1 MRRFVDWHYNLMKYK
16 LKLDSKEITVEINS
30 LAIQA
35 NGSALVRCGD
45 TVVLA
50 TAVMGNEDR
59 ENLGFFPLTVEYQE
73 KYYAGG
79 RIRGGRFLKREAR
92 PSDEAILNSRLIDRA
107 IRPRF
112 TEGLKREVQ
121 VIASVLSWDGENDSD
136 VLGLIASSTALLVSD
151 IPWAG
156 PLGAVRICRKDGQ
169 FILNPS
175 YEEQKDNDLNIIFAG
190 LYEGKEFLINMIE
203 GGLNES
209 DDKVVLEAYD
219 IAEKNIKKIIEFQKE
234 IQKAVGKE
242 KTIIPAPPVDS
253 ELEAEI
259 DKFLGDKHE
268 KALFQKEAEKRN
280 EELGKLKKALKEFL
294 DDADKLKY
302 TMDYLDKEANRL
314 VHEGIMKENKRV
326 DGRGLDEVRK
336 ISAEVSV
343 LPRTH
348 GTGLFTRGRTK
359 ALSILTLGSP
369 GDKQLIDGMEVSD
382 EKRFMHHY
390 NFPPF
395 SVGETGFLR
404 GPGRREI
411 GHGALAEKALRP
423 MIPSVEEFPYTIRIV
438 SEILSSN
445 GSSSMASTSGSALA
459 LMDAGVPIKRLVT
472 GVAMGLIKDEKGYK
486 IITDIQGPE
495 DHHGDMDFKVA
506 GTREG
511 ITAIQLDVKIDGITR
526 EIIEETLKMA
536 KKARYTILD
545 VMEKAIPEAKKELS
559 QFAPKIITLTV
570 DPSKIGMIIGPG
582 GKMINKIIDETGA
595 QIDIEDSGL
604 VFVTSEN
611 AEAAKKAVEWISGI
625 VAEAEAGK
633 TYTGK
638 VVKIMEFGAFVEIL
652 PGKDG
657 LIHISKLS
665 DKRVENVSD
674 IVKEG
679 DTVTVKVLEIDDRGR
694 INLQLIKK

>member
-1 MRRFVDWHYNLMKYK
+1 MSKEKFS
-16 LKLDSKEITVEINS
+16 LKLGEKEITIEINS

-50 TAVMGNEDR
+50 TAVMSNEDR

-79 RIRGGRFLKREAR
+79 KIRGGRFLKREAR
-92 PSDEAILNSRLIDRA
+92 PSDEAILNSRLIDRS

-112 TEGLKREVQ
+112 AEGLKREVQ

-136 VLGLIASSTALLVSD
+136 VLSLIASSTALLVSN
-151 IPWAG
+151 IPWSG
-156 PLGAVRICRKDGQ
+156 PLGAVRVCQKEGK

-175 YEEQKDNDLNIIFAG
+175 YEEQKDNDLNIVFAG

-203 GGLNES
+203 GGLNEA
-209 DDKVVLEAYD
+209 DEKLVLEAYD
-219 IAEKNIKKIIEFQKE
+219 IAEKNIKKIIDFQKE

-242 KTIIPAPPVDS
+242 KAIIPAPLVDS
-253 ELEAEI
+253 ELETEI

-268 KALFQKEAEKRN
+268 KALFQKDAEKRN
-280 EELGKLKKALKEFL
+280 EELSKIKKELKEFF
-294 DDADKLKY
+294 DDSEKLKY
-302 TMDYLDKEANRL
+302 AMEYLDKEANRL
-314 VHEGIMKENKRV
+314 VHEGVMKENKRV

-348 GTGLFTRGRTK
+348 GTGLFTRGRTR

-472 GVAMGLIKDEKGYK
+472 GIAMGLIKDEKGYK

-545 VMEKAIPEAKKELS
+545 VMEKAIPEARKELS
-559 QFAPKIITLTV
+559 SFAPKIITLTV
-570 DPSKIGMIIGPG
+570 DPAKIGMIIGPG

-604 VFVTSEN
+604 VFVTSED

-665 DKRVENVSD
+665 DKRVEKVED
-674 IVKEG
+674 VVKEG
-679 DTVTVKVLEIDDRGR
+679 DTVTVKVLEIDDKGR
-694 INLQLIKK
+694 INLKLISK

>member
-1 MRRFVDWHYNLMKYK
+1 MKYK
-16 LKLDSKEITVEINS
+16 LKLDDKEITVEINS
-30 LAIQA
+30 LAMQA
-35 NGSALVRCGD
+35 SGSALVRCGD

-50 TAVMGNEDR
+50 TAVMGKEDR

-79 RIRGGRFLKREAR
+79 KIRGGRFMKREAR
-92 PSDEAILNSRLIDRA
+92 PSDEAVLNSRLIDRS

-112 TEGLKREVQ
+112 QEGLMREVQ
-121 VIASVLSWDGENDSD
+121 VISSVMSWDGENDSD
-136 VLGLIASSTALLVSD
+136 ILSLIASSTALLVSD
-151 IPWAG
+151 IPWNG
-156 PLGAVRICRKDGQ
+156 PLGAVRVCRKDGK

-175 YEEQKDNDLNIIFAG
+175 YEEQEDNDLNIVFAG

-203 GGLNES
+203 GGLNEA
-209 DDKVVLEAYD
+209 DDKSVLEAYD

-242 KTIIPAPPVDS
+242 KAVIPGPAVNT
-253 ELEAEI
+253 ELEEEVNKI
-259 DKFLGDKHE
+259 VGDRYE
-268 KALFQKEAEKRN
+268 KALFQKDAEKRGN
-280 EELGKLKKALKEFL
+280 DLAELKKELKETL
-294 DDADKLKY
+294 EDDDKLKY
-302 TMDYLDKEANRL
+302 ALTFLDKEADRL
-314 VHEGIMKENKRV
+314 VHEKVMKEDKRV

-336 ISAEVSV
+336 ISSEVSI

-348 GTGLFTRGRTK
+348 GTGLFTRGRTR
-359 ALSILTLGSP
+359 ALSVLTLGSP
-369 GDKQLIDGMEVSD
+369 GDQQLLDGMEVNGD
-382 EKRFMHHY
+382 KRFMHHY

-423 MIPSVEEFPYTIRIV
+423 LIPSVEEFPYTIRIV
-438 SEILSSN
+438 SEVLSSN
-445 GSSSMASTSGSALA
+445 GSSSMASTSGASLA
-459 LMDAGVPIKRLVT
+459 LMDAGVPVKRLVT
-472 GVAMGLIKDEKGYK
+472 GIAMGLIKDNKSYK

-526 EIIEETLKMA
+526 EIIEKTLKMA
-536 KKARYTILD
+536 QKARYSILD
-545 VMEKAIPEAKKELS
+545 VMEKAIPAPKKELS
-559 QFAPKIITLTV
+559 KFAPKIITIKV
-570 DPSKIGMIIGPG
+570 DPAKIGMIIGPG
-582 GKMINKIIDETGA
+582 GKMINKIIEETGC
-595 QIDIEDSGL
+595 QIDIEDSGS
-604 VFVTSEN
+604 VFVTSED
-611 AEAAKKAVEWISGI
+611 AEAAKKAVDWISGI
-625 VAEAEAGK
+625 VAEAEVGK

-665 DKRVENVSD
+665 DKRVENVGD

-679 DTVTVKVLEIDDRGR
+679 QEVTVKVLEVDDKGR
-694 INLQLIKK
+694 INLQLLTK

>member
-1 MRRFVDWHYNLMKYK
+1 
-16 LKLDSKEITVEINS
+16 
-30 LAIQA
+30 
-35 NGSALVRCGD
+35 
-45 TVVLA
+45 
-50 TAVMGNEDR
+50 
-59 ENLGFFPLTVEYQE
+59 
-73 KYYAGG
+73 
-79 RIRGGRFLKREAR
+79 
-92 PSDEAILNSRLIDRA
+92 
-107 IRPRF
+107 
-112 TEGLKREVQ
+112 
-121 VIASVLSWDGENDSD
+121 
-136 VLGLIASSTALLVSD
+136 
-151 IPWAG
+151 
-156 PLGAVRICRKDGQ
+156 
-169 FILNPS
+169 
-175 YEEQKDNDLNIIFAG
+175 
-190 LYEGKEFLINMIE
+190 
-203 GGLNES
+203 
-209 DDKVVLEAYD
+209 
-219 IAEKNIKKIIEFQKE
+219 
-234 IQKAVGKE
+234 
-242 KTIIPAPPVDS
+242 
-253 ELEAEI
+253 
-259 DKFLGDKHE
+259 
-268 KALFQKEAEKRN
+268 
-280 EELGKLKKALKEFL
+280 
-294 DDADKLKY
+294 
-302 TMDYLDKEANRL
+302 
-314 VHEGIMKENKRV
+314 
-326 DGRGLDEVRK
+326 
-336 ISAEVSV
+336 
-343 LPRTH
+343 
-348 GTGLFTRGRTK
+348 
-359 ALSILTLGSP
+359 
-369 GDKQLIDGMEVSD
+369 MEVSD

>member
-1 MRRFVDWHYNLMKYK
+1 MKYK